1 MPFKYVLKWHR
12 GDDERVTVEAWNR
25 YPGQNGGKSKAA
37 FVIGQVTGS
46 RALLIRDQVEKA
58 VDTYGARKFSN
69 TLRVEFPLDDTKAI
83 AEAYRIGLAAA
94 VLAHAI
100 GNGSVQKASD
110 YLLNI
115 TDEEVW
121 FWTSKLLDDSVGVS
135 KVISAL
141 CIISGTWENMQPRGQ
156 ICIHLVQK
164 DWLQLKIDS

>member
-12 GDDERVTVEAWNR
+12 GNEERVAVEAWNR
-25 YPGQNGGKSKAA
+25 YPGQNGGKNKAA

-46 RALLIRDQVEKA
+46 RVLLIRDQVQKA
-58 VDTYGARKFSN
+58 VDDYGGKKYSN

-121 FWTSKLLDDSVGVS
+121 FWTSKLLDGSVGVS

-141 CIISGTWENMQPRGQ
+141 CVISGTWDNMQQGGH

-164 DWLQLKIDS
+164 NWLDLGIHS

>member
-1 MPFKYVLKWHR
+1 MIQRQLQRRIVLTCCSR
-12 GDDERVTVEAWNR
+12 
-25 YPGQNGGKSKAA
+25 
-37 FVIGQVTGS
+37 TG
-46 RALLIRDQVEKA
+46 A
-58 VDTYGARKFSN
+58 
-69 TLRVEFPLDDTKAI
+69 
-83 AEAYRIGLAAA
+83 
-94 VLAHAI
+94 AI